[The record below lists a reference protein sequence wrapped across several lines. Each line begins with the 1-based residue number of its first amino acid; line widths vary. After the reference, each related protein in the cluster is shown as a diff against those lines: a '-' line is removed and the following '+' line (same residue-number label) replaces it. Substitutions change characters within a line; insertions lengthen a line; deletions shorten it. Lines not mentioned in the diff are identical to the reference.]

1 MAERHC
7 MRLAREAIGKQ
18 WTTSFKVQRLGLV
31 ESSHRSACS
40 SVTSTSSAGLVAKI
54 NQRDHK
60 GHTALDLAIALGHKE
75 VETLLSAYIAR
86 AAARQRPRGCPLLQM
101 PVEVLVLILSWLEP
115 RDLCTAAQAC
125 TVPKPLACTCG
136 SPDLCVTPGLA
147 YVQVLAQLSREDTLW
162 RRFCSTHQHK
172 PADQSWRD
180 CYREWVAASLRVYAG
195 KQTKALA
202 AAATPRA

>member
-7 MRLAREAIGKQ
+7 TRLALEAIGKQ
-18 WTTSFKVQRLGLV
+18 WTTSFKVQRLGLAV
-31 ESSHRSACS
+31 ASSHRSACR

-60 GHTALDLAIALGHKE
+60 GHTAIDLAIALGHKE

-125 TVPKPLACTCG
+125 TVPKPLCVHVWLARSLRNPRACVCAGACTTQPRG
-136 SPDLCVTPGLA
+136 HL
-147 YVQVLAQLSREDTLW
+147 
-162 RRFCSTHQHK
+162 
-172 PADQSWRD
+172 
-180 CYREWVAASLRVYAG
+180 VAAIL
-195 KQTKALA
+195 
-202 AAATPRA
+202 